1 MSRAP
6 ARLAAALL
14 TLALAAPSG
23 AAERP
28 AYGGELRVALPLPPR
43 ISDPARARELPDRW
57 LAGALH
63 EPLLRAT
70 PAGLAPGLLEAV
82 PAPLR
87 DGRVFNLTLREGLR
101 FSDGSRLGAP
111 NVVDLFESLLS
122 PAHGSP
128 HAWVAVAIQGADEV
142 LAGRARVPSGLR
154 VLSERELQV
163 TLAFPFPG
171 WPAALATLP
180 ASVVSGLGHGAGPF
194 RREGIG
200 EDEHAGRLVANAH
213 HWRGRPYA
221 DALTFSAP
229 DPRTGARALEAGQLD
244 LLVRPEAGAP
254 GGDLGARTL
263 VYAAVNGRRLGAG
276 AAAVRRVLAG
286 LDRAELVR
294 RFVRAAARPLDG
306 LLPPG
311 LEDAGVPPPALP
323 PGPAPA
329 RLVVIA
335 PGWQADPRAVAE
347 RLQVRLSDA
356 AMKAALEPLQPAAY
370 AARLAGGDWDV
381 ALLAV
386 PLQSLEP
393 TLVAGQVAQALG
405 GPRAAQ
411 RAERAL
417 AGAPPGQVAAAAEA
431 LRLEL
436 DLWPLF
442 EAGHRLAWRP
452 GVHAGPFTGDGA
464 LDLGDAWRSPAAAAP
479 PSPPPPAAP

>member
-1 MSRAP
+1 MSRP
-6 ARLAAALL
+6 GLHVAALAL
-14 TLALAAPSG
+14 VALAALPAPAV
-23 AAERP
+23 AADLP

-57 LAGALH
+57 LAAALH

-70 PAGLAPGLLEAV
+70 PAGPAPGLLEAV

-87 DGRVFNLTLREGLR
+87 DGRVFNLSLREGLQ

-111 NVVDLFESLLS
+111 NVVEMFERLLS
-122 PAHGSP
+122 PALGSP

-142 LAGRARVPSGLR
+142 LAGRAQALAGVR

-163 TLAFPFPG
+163 TLAFPFPA

-180 ASVVSGLGHGAGPF
+180 ASLVSGLGHGAGPF
-194 RREGIG
+194 RHEGIG

-221 DALTFSAP
+221 DLLTFTAP
-229 DPRTGARALEAGQLD
+229 DPRAGARALEAGQLD
-244 LLVRPEAGAP
+244 LLVRPEAAAQ
-254 GGDLGARTL
+254 GGDPGARTL
-263 VYAAVNGRRLGAG
+263 VFAAVNGRRLGAG

-286 LDRAELVR
+286 LDRAEMVR
-294 RFVRAAARPLDG
+294 RFVRAAAVPLEG
-306 LLPPG
+306 LLPAG
-311 LEDAGVPPPALP
+311 LEPGGTPRPPPP

-329 RLVVIA
+329 RLVVVA

-356 AMKAALEPLQPAAY
+356 SIKAALEPLQPAAY
-370 AARLAGGDWDV
+370 AARVAAGDWDV

-386 PLQSLEP
+386 PVQSLEP
-393 TLVAGQVAQALG
+393 ALVAGQVAEALG
-405 GPRAAQ
+405 GPRAAL

-417 AGAPPGQVAAAAEA
+417 AGAPPAQLAAAAEA
-431 LRLEL
+431 LRIEL

-442 EAGHRLAWRP
+442 EARHRLAWRP
-452 GVHAGPFTGDGA
+452 GVRGGPLTGDGG
-464 LDLGDAWRSPAAAAP
+464 LDPGDLWLAP
-479 PSPPPPAAP
+479 STPPAASP